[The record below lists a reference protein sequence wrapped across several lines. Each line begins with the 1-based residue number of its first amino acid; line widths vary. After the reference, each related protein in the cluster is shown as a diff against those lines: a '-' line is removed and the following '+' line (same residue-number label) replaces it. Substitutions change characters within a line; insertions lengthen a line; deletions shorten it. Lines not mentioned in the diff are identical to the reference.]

1 RFLQVNRHQEML
13 WFNKEAF
20 DLLLWWIF
28 LITVVESAAD
38 PRLKPAEKGEVIA
51 HHYETVRGLRRAA
64 ERSGYQVEK
73 LLIEVRG

>member
-1 RFLQVNRHQEML
+1 ML

-20 DLLLWWIF
+20 DLLLWWLF

-38 PRLKPAEKGEVIA
+38 PRLEPEERGEAIVR
-51 HHYETVRGLRRAA
+51 HHEAVRGLRRAA